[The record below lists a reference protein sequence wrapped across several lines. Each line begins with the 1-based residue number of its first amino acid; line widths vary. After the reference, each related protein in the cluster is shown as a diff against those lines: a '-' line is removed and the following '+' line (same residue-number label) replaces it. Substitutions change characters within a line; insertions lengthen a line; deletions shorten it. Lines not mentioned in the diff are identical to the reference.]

1 MKIQYIAVVFVII
14 ILPIAMVMSS
24 YIGTQIDTITLQ
36 TKYDTK
42 LTEATYDAI
51 KSFQINTV
59 NNRYST
65 VSDSKI
71 RDIEASINTFYNSLS
86 NNEYMS
92 KEELQVFVPAL
103 VYTLYDGY
111 YIYTKYDNM
120 YPEKAGT
127 IYTDTKKANANY
139 GLKPYIYY
147 TCRYRNGNATEF
159 VVNYTLDNAI
169 TIYGTFSGKYVTLSG
184 YLINPD
190 SVSII
195 NYGNTP
201 ARWKLKYKN
210 NDEAEV
216 IVGPELLREHLAFAD
231 ESKGDY
237 DYLIYNGQ
245 KIYYDK
251 DNNTYFTYQSYA
263 KQYIT
268 NSKSNEEMR
277 NYLVARTYG
286 GRLHSTSAF
295 EYYYNAKKFSEKVAE
310 LTKGITQANAI
321 DENGSQ
327 VKFEVDTGTDK
338 IFVANADNDPL
349 MSGSTFNENRM
360 QVIKKSI
367 ESNLVAA
374 IANYNMYSSNSYDF
388 SLPILKETDWEKI
401 TNNVSVISFLQGLP
415 IGYKYYNNYCVLT
428 NNSNEETVKKENI
441 YIITRN
447 SETKEREYHLVGCK
461 HLLAGSTDSIIAAY
475 SNLSFLRQTVRI
487 AENDYRYFYP
497 QNINGETITACYNC
511 IVNSTDVYTTEQILK
526 GKITEKNIDTGE
538 EEQKYNTGNSR
549 FKSIRKLYIK
559 ALARERNDLYQ
570 SNMNSINHE
579 QNEQIDETTD
589 NKKITIIG
597 QTSMMNEG
605 NTQQLTAKIWLGPI
619 NAKWSS
625 SNSNV
630 ARVDTNG
637 KVTAKKLGRVT
648 ITVKA
653 ENGIEAR
660 CTVDVIS
667 KVKNIT
673 LNPTDIVLHAGE
685 TKNIT
690 ATINPSNASNKSLT
704 WTSSNNSIAQV
715 DQKGKVTA
723 KAIGEVTITAKSN
736 DGSNVSAKCRVNV
749 IGKYRAE
756 NATNNGFYIYDNTNG
771 REKQTT
777 YGNRPYNVT
786 FNPGNSNVT
795 LKVNTSYKDGKIL
808 ITYTIK
814 NKGNASSTYKV
825 ATDCDTKFQDNDR
838 APIKYENNRIIVTG
852 SSTNMYIQFITPVT
866 GVWIGHYSN
875 RTSYRYCDY
884 TYNQTC
890 NRCR

>member
-579 QNEQIDETTD
+579 QNEQIDETKD

-715 DQKGKVTA
+715 DQRGKVTA

-786 FNPGNSNVT
+786 FHPGNSNVT

-838 APIKYENNRIIVTG
+838 APIKYENNQIIVTG